1 MPVRFTSLFGLARA
15 VPFALFFAGCSVS
28 QPGATDAGLAK
39 AREQASQG
47 ASSFA
52 QRCAHCHGERGEGKA
67 YTPPSMGP
75 GALPVYPRDSS
86 LGPTTTDPVQLQMQ
100 SQTRL
105 PGAPSRKP
113 LQTAQDL
120 YDYLSRHTPEP
131 SLRSLTPPELWTL
144 VTFVLIAHGSQVP
157 PGGVTPENASRIT
170 I

>member
-1 MPVRFTSLFGLARA
+1 MLVRSTSLFRLVRA
-15 VPFALFFAGCSVS
+15 LPFALLLAGCGVS

-100 SQTRL
+100 SQTRP
-105 PGAPSRKP
+105 PGAASRKP

-120 YDYLSRHTPEP
+120 YDYLSRHAPEP

-144 VTFVLIAHGSQVP
+144 VNFVLIAHGSQVP
-157 PGGVTPENASRIT
+157 AGGVTPENAGRIS